1 MKPLST
7 ALLPA
12 ALLLCIAGAPACGGS
27 SSSADTTTAST
38 TGGGAATIE
47 LEGTTYGDGITLA
60 ESTPLSELLSNPDTY
75 AGQRVRLEGNVVD
88 VCEKRGCWF
97 EMAGDEEFQAVR
109 FKVVDGVMVFPMSMK
124 GKYAVMEG
132 TAEVIEMS
140 LEETRESHALWAKEN
155 GESFD
160 PESVT
165 EPDSYMRIAGLG
177 AVVRDAR

>member
-7 ALLPA
+7 AILHS
-12 ALLLCIAGAPACGGS
+12 ALLLCIAGATSCGGS

>member
-1 MKPLST
+1 MKTVSIL
-7 ALLPA
+7 LLPA
-12 ALLLCIAGAPACGGS
+12 TLLLCIAGAPSCGGS
-27 SSSADTTTAST
+27 PASADNADTSTAGT
-38 TGGGAATIE
+38 GAASIE

-60 ESTPLSELLSNPDTY
+60 ESTPLSELLSDPDTY
-75 AGQRVRLEGNVVD
+75 AGQRVRLEGKVVD

-97 EMAGDEEFQAVR
+97 EMAGDQEFQAVR
-109 FKVVDGVMVFPMSMK
+109 FKVVDGVMTFPMSMK

-132 TAEVIEMS
+132 TAELIEMS